1 MSKPKADGVKH
12 IFDELGEQP
21 AQRRTKDI
29 TMNETTSDA
38 DIFPPDRPR
47 PELRAVSGE
56 KIGLLP
62 KGLPFK
68 TLADLAVERTI
79 QKQWLI
85 KGLFARGETSAWVGP
100 PGSMKSSL
108 LCSAAVHASSPQVT
122 DWFGYR
128 CKEKTASLYFA
139 LERSDLVRRRLIAEC
154 ETLKIDFPPIAV
166 IQKQFT
172 LARPEEYRLLV
183 DTIKAAEDRFG
194 MEVGFATFDTLAKLI
209 AAGGGDENSARDCNI
224 VFANIAALKDETN
237 VHVAFAAHT
246 GKDVSRGTRGSNA
259 QPGDFDL
266 EVTISGDIVR
276 TAIANKRNDGPE
288 GPLFSFGSALYDFG
302 TDEDGDPI
310 TVNIVSDDQIS
321 TSQTESLKREA
332 KLKPNQQTVFAM
344 LHAAGRAGL
353 TLEDWNN
360 QAKDAGIGLK
370 RKADL
375 TDIRNALLSRQIIR
389 TYGDRWYVVRE

>member
-1 MSKPKADGVKH
+1 VLAG
-12 IFDELGEQP
+12 IAGL
-21 AQRRTKDI
+21 TI
-29 TMNETTSDA
+29 
-38 DIFPPDRPR
+38 
-47 PELRAVSGE
+47 VSVCV
-56 KIGLLP
+56 GLLITHV
-62 KGLPFK
+62 L
-68 TLADLAVERTI
+68 E
-79 QKQWLI
+79 
-85 KGLFARGETSAWVGP
+85 
-100 PGSMKSSL
+100 GS
-108 LCSAAVHASSPQVT
+108 V
-122 DWFGYR
+122 
-128 CKEKTASLYFA
+128 
-139 LERSDLVRRRLIAEC
+139 
-154 ETLKIDFPPIAV
+154 
-166 IQKQFT
+166 
-172 LARPEEYRLLV
+172 
-183 DTIKAAEDRFG
+183 
-194 MEVGFATFDTLAKLI
+194 
-209 AAGGGDENSARDCNI
+209 
-224 VFANIAALKDETN
+224 
-237 VHVAFAAHT
+237 
-246 GKDVSRGTRGSNA
+246 
-259 QPGDFDL
+259 GDFDL